1 MEYDIFVSYRRVDSL
16 GRVEGRDIARLL
28 TKELK
33 LYGYN
38 VFFDYSEIKDNDFEK
53 AILPAIRNCKIFIL
67 LLTANALARC
77 INERDWVRREIMEA
91 YNCGRK
97 IITVNPGY
105 EFKGFPINLPKSLN
119 FLETIQMSVIDVES
133 NFEVTVKKM
142 VQDRIQS
149 VVPTNSRIIDIKP
162 DKSEFVR
169 FEQSGQIFEIP
180 DEFFNSEIY
189 KAIKRSY
196 E

>member
-1 MEYDIFVSYRRVDSL
+1 MEYDIFVSYRRIDPQ

-38 VFFDYSEIKDNDFEK
+38 VFFDYSEIKDNDFEE

-67 LLTANALARC
+67 LLTANALIRC

-91 YNCGRK
+91 YNSSKK

-105 EFKGFPINLPKSLN
+105 EFKGFPINLPKDLI

-142 VQDRIQS
+142 VQDRIQL
-149 VVPTNSRIIDIKP
+149 VVQGSRIVDIKS
-162 DKSEFVR
+162 DNRDLVR
-169 FEQSGQIFEIP
+169 FKLGGQIFEIP
-180 DEFFNSEIY
+180 DEFFNSEVY

>member
-1 MEYDIFVSYRRVDSL
+1 MEYDIFVSYRRVDSQ

-38 VFFDYSEIKDNDFEK
+38 VFFDYSEIKDNDFED

-67 LLTANALARC
+67 LLTANALVRC
-77 INERDWVRREIMEA
+77 IDECDWVRREIMEA
-91 YNCGRK
+91 YNSGRK

-105 EFKGFPINLPKSLN
+105 EFKEFPIKLPKSLI
-119 FLETIQMSVIDVES
+119 FLKTIQMSVIDVES

-149 VVPTNSRIIDIKP
+149 VVPDSRIIDIKS
-162 DKSEFVR
+162 DNSELVR
-169 FEQSGQIFEIP
+169 FELSGQMFEIP
-180 DEFFNSEIY
+180 DEFFNTEVY

>member
-1 MEYDIFVSYRRVDSL
+1 
-16 GRVEGRDIARLL
+16 
-28 TKELK
+28 
-33 LYGYN
+33 
-38 VFFDYSEIKDNDFEK
+38 
-53 AILPAIRNCKIFIL
+53 
-67 LLTANALARC
+67 
-77 INERDWVRREIMEA
+77 
-91 YNCGRK
+91 
-97 IITVNPGY
+97 
-105 EFKGFPINLPKSLN
+105 
-119 FLETIQMSVIDVES
+119 
-133 NFEVTVKKM
+133 M